1 MTEQQ
6 SPIQT
11 VSPVVLT
18 SPKRPLMFKLII
30 AAAVVSIL
38 GLMAILV
45 FTLIRRP
52 DNNASLIDST
62 LDQIE
67 QDQKD
72 LKPEEDF
79 KDFNEQD
86 LGVEFDV
93 QTEVDTITKQVEDLI
108 KDLDAEKDFPAFE
121 DF

>member
-11 VSPVVLT
+11 VSPVV
-18 SPKRPLMFKLII
+18 PAARKRPLFFKLII
-30 AAAVVSIL
+30 SAAVL
-38 GLMAILV
+38 AILALLA
-45 FTLIRRP
+45 TLIITLARRP
-52 DNNASLIDST
+52 DNNASIIDST
-62 LDQIE
+62 LEQIE

-79 KDFNEQD
+79 EDFTEQD

-93 QTEVDTITKQVEDLI
+93 QTEVDTSTKQVEDLI
-108 KDLDAEKDFPAFE
+108 KDLDAEKDFPTFE